1 MMKWLSLFLSMMM
14 VGCTGVPE
22 NVQPVKA
29 FEQQRYL
36 GKWYEIARLDHS
48 FERGLSHVTAEYHPN
63 TDGSIQVIN
72 RGFDDQKNRWKQ
84 AKGKA
89 WFVRSPDEGYLKVT
103 FFWPFYGSYV
113 VFGLDQEQYQYA
125 LVAGPN
131 HDYLWILSRT
141 PTLDKTIQ
149 ETLVK
154 QAYQAGFDTSKLIFV
169 PQQ

>member
-1 MMKWLSLFLSMMM
+1 M
-14 VGCTGVPE
+14 
-22 NVQPVKA
+22 
-29 FEQQRYL
+29 
-36 GKWYEIARLDHS
+36 
-48 FERGLSHVTAEYHPN
+48 
-63 TDGSIQVIN
+63 
-72 RGFDDQKNRWKQ
+72 
-84 AKGKA
+84 
-89 WFVRSPDEGYLKVT
+89 
-103 FFWPFYGSYV
+103 